1 MRGVNNEI
9 IEEIIIGAAKRLINN
24 NPGGPV
30 PGSTRD
36 YNNYY
41 HQRLINNNPGGPVP
55 GSTRDYNNYYH
66 QRLIN
71 NIIRD

>member
-41 HQRLINNNPGGPVP
+41 HQRLINN
-55 GSTRDYNNYYH
+55 
-66 QRLIN
+66 
-71 NIIRD
+71 IIRD